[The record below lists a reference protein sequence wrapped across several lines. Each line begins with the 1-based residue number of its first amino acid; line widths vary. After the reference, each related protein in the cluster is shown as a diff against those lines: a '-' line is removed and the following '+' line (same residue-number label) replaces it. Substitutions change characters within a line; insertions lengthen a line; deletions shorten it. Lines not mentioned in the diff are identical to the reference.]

1 MTKRAL
7 TAAGGGPR
15 GAPVAFLG
23 PLLPPLAAGGGCG
36 PPRCPHQFAVYTP
49 FSYSRLGVK
58 IPPIRVQ
65 PLASA
70 EN

>member
-23 PLLPPLAAGGGCG
+23 PLLPPLAAGGGLG
-36 PPRCPHQFAVYTP
+36 ASRCTHQFAV
-49 FSYSRLGVK
+49 VA
-58 IPPIRVQ
+58 
-65 PLASA
+65 PLFL
-70 EN
+70 NTFRC